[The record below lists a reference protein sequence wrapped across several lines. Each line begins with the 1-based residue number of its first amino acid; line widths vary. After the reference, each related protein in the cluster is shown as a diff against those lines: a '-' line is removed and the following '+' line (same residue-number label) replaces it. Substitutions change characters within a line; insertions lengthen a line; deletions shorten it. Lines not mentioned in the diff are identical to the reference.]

1 MMTKVYRVWNRYTN
15 EYFSVVAGKLRVE
28 QLGAYTYDKK
38 HAAYVLARAKKM
50 YHSFYRPAT
59 SLVLKEVPIMHVDL
73 AEATYELA
81 TTRLSISKD
90 LSFFDALRQ
99 LKYEQVRRYND
110 YINYNDRTRMHA
122 RRMAL
127 STI

>member
-1 MMTKVYRVWNRYTN
+1 
-15 EYFSVVAGKLRVE
+15 
-28 QLGAYTYDKK
+28 
-38 HAAYVLARAKKM
+38 
-50 YHSFYRPAT
+50 
-59 SLVLKEVPIMHVDL
+59 MHVDL

>member
-1 MMTKVYRVWNRYTN
+1 MMTKVYRVWDRYTN

-28 QLGAYTYDKK
+28 QLDVYTYDKK

-59 SLVLKEVPIMHVDL
+59 SLMLKEVPIMRVDL

-81 TTRLSISKD
+81 TTRLSISQD
-90 LSFFDALRQ
+90 LSFFDILRQ

-110 YINYNDRTRMHA
+110 YVNYDDRTWAHS

-127 STI
+127 TTI